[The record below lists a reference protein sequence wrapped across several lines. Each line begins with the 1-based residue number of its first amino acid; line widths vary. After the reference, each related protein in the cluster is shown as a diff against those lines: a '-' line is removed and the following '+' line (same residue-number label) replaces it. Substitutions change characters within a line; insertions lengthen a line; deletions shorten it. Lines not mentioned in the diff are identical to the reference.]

1 MLDWPRRRPAG
12 RIRGRG
18 GWLGTKLVSRR
29 TQLGAPGGAP
39 VAGCCV
45 QHTCEAPCSKRVAQ
59 WVADALP
66 TKAGSAA
73 ELCPVGMST
82 PPRGR
87 GPRGLRGE
95 KPPRA
100 RGEPCA
106 AAPRGLESPMEPAD
120 AREPNRSRAGGGT
133 RSPPPRH
140 INRAVLKFFFAKAH
154 PPGAEQGVC
163 PGGAPRGGST
173 QVPALAAGAAARGY
187 WPRKQKPKN
196 EPKWDNPPPLS
207 RLGDFAWGD
216 FARARGRSL
225 CGGLRRLPPPLRR
238 DPAAFFVCRS
248 APCLYRKPQ
257 WKKGNNKSEVGGM
270 NLSGS

>member
-1 MLDWPRRRPAG
+1 MLDWPRRRPAS

-18 GWLGTKLVSRR
+18 GWLGTKVVSRR
-29 TQLGAPGGAP
+29 TRLGAPGGAP

-45 QHTCEAPCSKRVAQ
+45 QHTCEAPCGKRVAQ

-87 GPRGLRGE
+87 GPRGLRGGS
-95 KPPRA
+95 PREA

-106 AAPRGLESPMEPAD
+106 AGPRGLESPMEPAD

-140 INRAVLKFFFAKAH
+140 GTRRRTFSAGPASALVCADASICDKSFSRVTTKYAGSEAQKRPSHRAGRRGCRV
-154 PPGAEQGVC
+154 
-163 PGGAPRGGST
+163 GGGGFCWGFCSPRGGVLSAAACEDCR
-173 QVPALAAGAAARGY
+173 PPCAGARRQSSSG
-187 WPRKQKPKN
+187 
-196 EPKWDNPPPLS
+196 LS
-207 RLGDFAWGD
+207 LSLS
-216 FARARGRSL
+216 ARAAPRRG
-225 CGGLRRLPPPLRR
+225 GGERERV
-238 DPAAFFVCRS
+238 FFFFFEE
-248 APCLYRKPQ
+248 
-257 WKKGNNKSEVGGM
+257 GE
-270 NLSGS
+270 